1 MILLF
6 IFLQI
11 IYSFEIYI
19 PYEKI
24 VVFNTTNNQPFYINN
39 INYRESINNIFATKL
54 KNGKYNISTNN
65 YKLYD
70 GNLNNGNPHLE
81 DIYIKSNELKLIST
95 VYSYNKYKNY
105 IYILAST
112 FNPIPK
118 NNKYL
123 YFIKHNDNI
132 IYKSYENNLNY
143 FEKLEAYSGLNYIE
157 LYIYSNNKSC
167 LCPSIENGYISNY
180 QLVLWNETN
189 YNNKVIINNYNTKN
203 MNIYSLQM

>member
-24 VVFNTTNNQPFYINN
+24 VVLNTTNNQPFYINN
-39 INYRESINNIFATKL
+39 IHYRESINNIFATKL

-105 IYILAST
+105 I
-112 FNPIPK
+112 
-118 NNKYL
+118 
-123 YFIKHNDNI
+123 
-132 IYKSYENNLNY
+132 
-143 FEKLEAYSGLNYIE
+143 
-157 LYIYSNNKSC
+157 
-167 LCPSIENGYISNY
+167 
-180 QLVLWNETN
+180 
-189 YNNKVIINNYNTKN
+189 
-203 MNIYSLQM
+203 